1 MSTDLQIAPQEAQRA
16 KADESDPSQIGAPI
30 PGLIAEVHVS
40 VGQKVQKGERLIMM
54 EAMKMQTSINA
65 PADGTISALA
75 VQFGDHV
82 EIKDLLIQLS

>member
-1 MSTDLQIAPQEAQRA
+1 MITDLQIAPKRLSEPR
-16 KADESDPSQIGAPI
+16 PINPIIQIGAPI